1 LREKIQ
7 LHLEREKKPTIKSDK
22 QFQPEKLIDQDLEVH
37 SSRKRDKK
45 STKTDL
51 DQFIDDED
59 FQIEQKK
66 PRKATSSFPEQKKN
80 TRKSQKLPPSPIK
93 ESIDVQGT
101 KRKTRDNDQL
111 EDQQK
116 RKRKAGEFSLAKIP
130 SSFQSEST
138 ASKSHRE
145 GTQPKELNEQIDH
158 VNNLIE
164 QFQVGGNR
172 IQEALRS
179 IQTLV
184 QVNFELSPGQLKM
197 PAR

>member
-1 LREKIQ
+1 LNRRNP
-7 LHLEREKKPTIKSDK
+7 ERPHPVSLNK
-22 QFQPEKLIDQDLEVH
+22 
-37 SSRKRDKK
+37 
-45 STKTDL
+45 
-51 DQFIDDED
+51 
-59 FQIEQKK
+59 
-66 PRKATSSFPEQKKN
+66 KKN